1 MEIPKENYLDTNMIW
16 AWFGNMMKNIRKGES
31 LKIPDILKFISSKAE
46 LKTFTTNLT
55 KAEIFRYLK
64 SEWGCDKGFSE
75 DLWNKFL
82 VSFNT
87 SYIEFDVI
95 EIDELIEIC
104 SKVAT
109 KKKTLVNL
117 MHLQLAKKNNLW
129 FLTGEENL
137 KEKYKE
143 YYDKVLTYEDLRG
156 LFAKPNSHSS

>member
-1 MEIPKENYLDTNMIW
+1 MEFPKEVYLDTNMIW
-16 AWFGNMMKNIRKGES
+16 AWFGNMVKNIRKGES
-31 LKIPDILKFISSKAE
+31 LRIPDILKFISSKTE
-46 LKTFTTNLT
+46 LKTLTTNLT

-64 SEWGCDKGFSE
+64 SEWGCDKTFSE
-75 DLWNKFL
+75 DLWDRFL

-87 SYIEFDVI
+87 SYIEFGVI
-95 EIDELIEIC
+95 EINDLIEIC

-117 MHLQLAKKNNLW
+117 MHLQLAKKNSLW

-143 YYDKVLTYEDLRG
+143 HCDKVLTYEDLRG
-156 LFAKPNSHSS
+156 LFAKSDSHSS

>member
-1 MEIPKENYLDTNMIW
+1 MEFPKEVYLDTNMIW
-16 AWFGNMMKNIRKGES
+16 AWFENIVKNIRKGES
-31 LKIPDILKFISSKAE
+31 LRMPDILKFISSKTE
-46 LKTFTTNLT
+46 LKTLTTNLT

-64 SEWGCDKGFSE
+64 SEWSCDKIFSE
-75 DLWNKFL
+75 DLWDRFL

-87 SYIEFDVI
+87 SYIEFGVI
-95 EIDELIEIC
+95 EINDLIEIC

-143 YYDKVLTYEDLRG
+143 YYDKVLTYEDLRR
-156 LFAKPNSHSS
+156 LFAKSDSHSS